1 MKRGLTWYKRD
12 PIAFLDGVQGLGPEN
27 IGGYAVILD
36 LLYARA
42 GEMPRDDRH
51 LSGILGCSIRK
62 AAAITDTLLER
73 GKIRSENGLITN
85 TRVEDEAS
93 ERRSINLHRVEAGRK
108 GGETTVKRRRNDG
121 ETTVKPTRDDGE
133 TDTKPRRNI
142 DENQVTSNENS
153 HLGQAK
159 RQAKPPREEKRR
171 EEVIAS
177 DEAITK
183 PPAPPSVLARTDLLG
198 AAIEPSGERRPMVE
212 GAEIPD
218 DFRLEAMHKA
228 NLTDAEV
235 ALEWEIGFVR
245 YWTEKAGKK
254 DGRKTLRGWKQAW
267 LNYVTGDICQRRISS
282 RRRTAVTPAVGKSGS
297 ASAGVMDSLREC
309 VDWGKNM
316 DKRGGLDPVDRDG
329 SQPF

>member
-1 MKRGLTWYKRD
+1 MKRGVDWYKRD

-42 GEMPRDDRH
+42 GAMPRDDRH

-73 GKIRSENGLITN
+73 GKIRFENGLITN

-93 ERRSINLHRVEAGRK
+93 ERRALNLHRVEAGRK
-108 GGETTVKRRRNDG
+108 GGETKTKRRRNDD

-133 TDTKPRRNI
+133 TDAKRRRN
-142 DENQVTSNENS
+142 DGENEVTSNENS

-159 RQAKPPREEKRR
+159 RQAKPPREEKIR
-171 EEVIAS
+171 EDVIAS

-212 GAEIPD
+212 GTQIPD

-228 NLTDAEV
+228 NITDAEV
-235 ALEWEIGFVR
+235 ELEWEVSFVR
-245 YWTEKAGKK
+245 YWAENAGKK
-254 DGRKTLRGWKQAW
+254 DGRKTHRGWKQAW
-267 LNYVTGDICQRRISS
+267 LNYVTGDICQRRIAS
-282 RRRTAVTPAVGKSGS
+282 RRRNAGTPAMGKSAGG
-297 ASAGVMDSLREC
+297 SAGVMDSLREC

-316 DKRGGLDPVDRDG
+316 DERGGQDPVDRDG
-329 SQPF
+329 AKPF